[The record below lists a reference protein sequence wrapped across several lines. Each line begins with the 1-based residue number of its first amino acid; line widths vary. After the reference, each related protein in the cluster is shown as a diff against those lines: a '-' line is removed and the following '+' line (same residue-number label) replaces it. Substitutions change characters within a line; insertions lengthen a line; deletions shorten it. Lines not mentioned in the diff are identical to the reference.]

1 MKLDEVKEE
10 EVWVGELV
18 KQLERMKVRSV
29 LELSTK
35 D

>member
-1 MKLDEVKEE
+1 VKLDEVKEE